1 MNKLVYQLKLLLQIF
16 LAFLLMINIAIA
28 TTLGTATTAAHRSP
42 LATKTAATLAM
53 VTKIGVEIGGKGRSL
68 MVIGA
73 VHRPK
78 MRNIRIV
85 CASLILGKRVI
96 CAGDYR

>member
-1 MNKLVYQLKLLLQIF
+1 M
-16 LAFLLMINIAIA
+16 
-28 TTLGTATTAAHRSP
+28 
-42 LATKTAATLAM
+42 LAM
-53 VTKIGVEIGGKGRSL
+53 VIKIVVEIGGKGRSL

-78 MRNIRIV
+78 MRNSRIV
-85 CASLILGKRVI
+85 GASLILGKRFI